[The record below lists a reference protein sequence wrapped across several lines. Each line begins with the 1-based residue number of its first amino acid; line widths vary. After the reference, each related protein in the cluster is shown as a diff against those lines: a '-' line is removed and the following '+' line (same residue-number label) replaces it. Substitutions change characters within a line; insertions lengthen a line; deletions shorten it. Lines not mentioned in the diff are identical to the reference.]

1 MKTRLSDI
9 SMLMGA
15 VVAVVMAAF
24 GAFSRECEALE
35 PALLRLHIMANSD
48 SAEDQTLKL
57 ELRDHM
63 LGIFIEDFKDAQSI
77 DEAKAIA
84 SEKTVEYS
92 AKATEFVHSKGFD
105 YDVTAKPVEMYFNT
119 REYDEY
125 TIPAGVYSALRFEIG
140 SGKGKNWWCVMFPS
154 LCLPA
159 ASDYEDLSEDDIAKL
174 SKDELKTFRTFKK
187 EGRFKVKFAV
197 YEFFKGLLC

>member
-63 LGIFIEDFKDAQSI
+63 LGIFIEDFKDRKS
-77 DEAKAIA
+77 
-84 SEKTVEYS
+84 V
-92 AKATEFVHSKGFD
+92 V
-105 YDVTAKPVEMYFNT
+105 
-119 REYDEY
+119 
-125 TIPAGVYSALRFEIG
+125 
-140 SGKGKNWWCVMFPS
+140 
-154 LCLPA
+154 
-159 ASDYEDLSEDDIAKL
+159 
-174 SKDELKTFRTFKK
+174 
-187 EGRFKVKFAV
+187 
-197 YEFFKGLLC
+197 